1 MKLLIMNGPNLNL
14 LGIREKNIYG
24 EQSFESYFEELK
36 RKFPDIELDYY
47 QSNVEGELIN
57 RIHEARGVY
66 DGIVLNAGG
75 YTHTSV
81 ALADAI
87 GGVKAQLPV
96 IEVHI
101 SCILAREEFR
111 HISLIAPNC
120 KGSIMGFGLD
130 SYRLAILSFL

>member
-1 MKLLIMNGPNLNL
+1 MKLLIINGPNLNL

-36 RKFPDIELDYY
+36 QKFPGIELDYY

-75 YTHTSV
+75 YTHTSI

-96 IEVHI
+96 VEVHI